1 MASMFKT
8 IEKQGGSTGPQ
19 WLNSL
24 PNPGDR
30 YAYITREATLLE
42 VQHPVGDTRAF
53 TRAQARLHQLTPAP
67 TTEEATRKPAGV
79 GLNTWTPSW
88 GARRRPK
95 RKEKKPMRQSLC
107 RSVILT
113 VLSVTALVSAACA
126 ARTVNQVIADPSR
139 YRNREVN
146 LSGTVVDSYSLV
158 NRGAY
163 RIDDGTGQLWIVS
176 DNGIPRKSAR
186 VDVKGTIREGFNLGS
201 LGDRINLPSPVGS
214 GLVLIESSH
223 KAKN

>member
-1 MASMFKT
+1 
-8 IEKQGGSTGPQ
+8 
-19 WLNSL
+19 
-24 PNPGDR
+24 
-30 YAYITREATLLE
+30 
-42 VQHPVGDTRAF
+42 
-53 TRAQARLHQLTPAP
+53 
-67 TTEEATRKPAGV
+67 
-79 GLNTWTPSW
+79 
-88 GARRRPK
+88 
-95 RKEKKPMRQSLC
+95 MRQSLC

-113 VLSVTALVSAACA
+113 VLSVTAFVSAACA

-139 YRNREVN
+139 YRNREVK

-176 DNGIPRKSAR
+176 DNGVPRKTAR

-201 LGDRINLPSPVGS
+201 LGDRINLPSAVGS